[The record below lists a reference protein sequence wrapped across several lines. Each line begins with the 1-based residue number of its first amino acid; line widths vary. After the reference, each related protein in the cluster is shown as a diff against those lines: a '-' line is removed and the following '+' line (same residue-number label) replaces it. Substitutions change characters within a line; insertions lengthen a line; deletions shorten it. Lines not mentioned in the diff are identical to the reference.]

1 VPSPGHK
8 KRHLLLCILVSHST
22 WNIKNQCRFFCP
34 GRASSQKRTHP
45 LAPLLLDFEAH
56 PSTFPRTA
64 SSNSE
69 TSPCEVT
76 MAETQGVSEADLK
89 SKIIDQLQAI
99 HVDIEDMSSS
109 SNFTPPSRSNLALT
123 DRFAGGCGQAFSA
136 VIVSPQFEKKT
147 TLARHRLVNT
157 ALKAEIAAIHAWTPK
172 CYTPEQWEKQK
183 AEGKEA
189 VAPGEDTTGYVVTG
203 TTA

>member
-1 VPSPGHK
+1 
-8 KRHLLLCILVSHST
+8 
-22 WNIKNQCRFFCP
+22 
-34 GRASSQKRTHP
+34 
-45 LAPLLLDFEAH
+45 
-56 PSTFPRTA
+56 
-64 SSNSE
+64 
-69 TSPCEVT
+69 

-89 SKIIDQLQAI
+89 AKIIDQLQAI
-99 HVDIEDMSSS
+99 HVEIEDMSGP
-109 SNFTPPSRSNLALT
+109 SNVTPPSRSNLAPT
-123 DRFAGGCGQAFSA
+123 DPSAGGCGQAFSA

-189 VAPGEDTTGYVVTG
+189 VAPGKDTSGEVITG